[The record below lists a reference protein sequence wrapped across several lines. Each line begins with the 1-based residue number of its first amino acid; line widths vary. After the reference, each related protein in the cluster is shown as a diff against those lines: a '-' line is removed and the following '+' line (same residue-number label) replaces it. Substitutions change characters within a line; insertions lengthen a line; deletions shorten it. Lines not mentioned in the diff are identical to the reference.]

1 MAKEISSQIEAI
13 GKEPNTVQLKEFI
26 FGKESSKAQ
35 IVMELCDGDLN
46 KCLKGKYGLNKDNKF
61 IIFQLLYSVMDLHK
75 KKIIHRDL
83 KPANLFFQEVMLE
96 GEEA

>member
-1 MAKEISSQIEAI
+1 MEAI

-46 KCLKGKYGLNKDNKF
+46 QCLKGKYCLNKDNKF
-61 IIFQLLYSVMDLHK
+61 LIFQLTS
-75 KKIIHRDL
+75 I
-83 KPANLFFQEVMLE
+83 EVMRWTA
-96 GEEA
+96 EEILS